1 LLNIANLSDTVAEV
15 FRSMSEA
22 MTLLGPGILGEFG
35 VVPRKTEGEME
46 TDGMEGP
53 SEVEEADGGILPIEV
68 QQMVLAA
75 ERSGD
80 ELPIEIQEMIKAAE
94 LKAMEE
100 PMETEPSPN
109 DLDAN
114 VFSALVLL
122 VLQREH
128 PCQVEDRLDTDEHD
142 DDDEEEEGKSP
153 LNGEIDSVL
162 FDSAVDALIALA
174 KVLKEQFVPELN
186 PFYMELK
193 KLAVNQ
199 TSENVLTFVEK

>member
-1 LLNIANLSDTVAEV
+1 
-15 FRSMSEA
+15 MSEA

-35 VVPRKTEGEME
+35 VVPRETEEAME
-46 TDGMEGP
+46 TDGIGGP
-53 SEVEEADGGILPIEV
+53 SKDEVAKGTALPIEV
-68 QQMVLAA
+68 QEMILAA

-80 ELPIEIQEMIKAAE
+80 ELPVEIQEMIKVVE
-94 LKAMEE
+94 SKANEE

-128 PCQVEDRLDTDEHD
+128 PCQAEDRLDTNEP
-142 DDDEEEEGKSP
+142 DDDEEEEEEEGKAL

-174 KVLKEQFVPELN
+174 RVLKEQFVPELN
-186 PFYMELK
+186 PFYIELR
-193 KLAVNQ
+193 KLTVDQ
-199 TSENVLTFVEK
+199 IRENILTFVEK